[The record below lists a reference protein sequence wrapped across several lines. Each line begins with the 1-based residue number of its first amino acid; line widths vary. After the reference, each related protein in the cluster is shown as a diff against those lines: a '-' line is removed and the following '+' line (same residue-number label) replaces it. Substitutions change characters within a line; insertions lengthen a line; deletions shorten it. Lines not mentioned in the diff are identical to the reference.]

1 MTGSDVGDV
10 RCDRRNAIA
19 VSTSD
24 HCQLT
29 LRITDE
35 CGLAGRQTALPSSAM
50 GHRLSACGAS
60 AMSSQDARDRLLDP
74 ARGAA
79 CPCHRNLLQTATA
92 PEFKNH
98 WIDVGLPADRGRV
111 RSEERRVGKE
121 CVSTCRSRWS
131 PYN

>member
-1 MTGSDVGDV
+1 MIRRPPRSTRTDTLCPYTTLFRSAVRTASFVMTGSDVGDV

-24 HCQLT
+24 HCQPT

-79 CPCHRNLLQTATA
+79 CP
-92 PEFKNH
+92 
-98 WIDVGLPADRGRV
+98 
-111 RSEERRVGKE
+111 
-121 CVSTCRSRWS
+121 
-131 PYN
+131 